1 MKYLVVLSAVV
12 IGISAL
18 VVLQGGGS
26 EAAWPGENGR
36 ILYRDEVN
44 GGIWITDADGNNRH
58 SLTEGDDLDPSWS
71 PDGSSIVFERQAV
84 LPLGVPHSS
93 AIWTVDPDG
102 NNETEVGPGETPSW
116 APDGSVSSTRSKALF
131 TR

>member
-1 MKYLVVLSAVV
+1 MRFFVILSAVV

-58 SLTEGDDLDPSWS
+58 SLT
-71 PDGSSIVFERQAV
+71 
-84 LPLGVPHSS
+84 
-93 AIWTVDPDG
+93 
-102 NNETEVGPGETPSW
+102 
-116 APDGSVSSTRSKALF
+116 
-131 TR
+131 